1 MNVWEPDK
9 LLLFIVFVIPGF
21 VSIKVAGLLSPSE
34 SRQSSTQVIDA
45 VSYSCFN
52 YAVWSWAIYLI
63 ETNELRTIYPLA
75 CSAFYLLLLLV
86 SPVALAYG
94 WTRLRSTQLFQ
105 AKAPHPIGK
114 PWDYVFGQRKWYWI
128 IVTLKDGTKIAGKY
142 GQNSF
147 TSSSP
152 EKEMVAQPLRVVGGE
167 GHRELFQKIF
177 LPRTH
182 QVEIVTVHVRE
193 GINGWSSEVARGMLL
208 PIDAACLEKLVIRAG
223 FSRVVMRGDYSG
235 APFDGEASWDLIL
248 TAVRT

>member
-152 EKEMVAQPLRVVGGE
+152 EKEQIYLEETWVLNEDGGFERPREMTAGIIVASDEIASV
-167 GHRELFQKIF
+167 ELFHLTFEK
-177 LPRTH
+177 
-182 QVEIVTVHVRE
+182 E
-193 GINGWSSEVARGMLL
+193 GS
-208 PIDAACLEKLVIRAG
+208 
-223 FSRVVMRGDYSG
+223 
-235 APFDGEASWDLIL
+235 
-248 TAVRT
+248 